1 MTLGVLFALSIP
13 GLVCLL
19 VLLAAV
25 ERFGRWVGDRGLL
38 PWRRRR
44 RAAGRAPLTATGVDE
59 LHAFFSGSRRAE
71 LDERKSQ
78 SLLREEAGDNAPPR
92 SRIDLERGVADLV
105 LPPPRNRD

>member
-1 MTLGVLFALSIP
+1 MGLLFALSIP

-25 ERFGRWVGDRGLL
+25 ERCGRWAGDRGLL

-44 RAAGRAPLTATGVDE
+44 RTTSGRAPLTAAGVDE

-71 LDERKSQ
+71 LDDRKSQ
-78 SLLREEAGDNAPPR
+78 SLLREEEGDNAPPR
-92 SRIDLERGVADLV
+92 SRIDLDRGVADLV
-105 LPPPRNRD
+105 LPPRDRSP